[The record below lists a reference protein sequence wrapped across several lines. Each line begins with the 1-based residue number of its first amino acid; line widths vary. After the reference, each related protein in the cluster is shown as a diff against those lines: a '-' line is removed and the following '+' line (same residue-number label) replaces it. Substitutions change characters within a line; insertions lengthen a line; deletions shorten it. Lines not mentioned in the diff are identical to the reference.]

1 MYGWKGTHIN
11 RQTASE
17 AIVKLA
23 WLFRP
28 FGHRCAAPSTN
39 PRFNVA
45 DKYCRTRSERHCAC
59 VFVGSVSTVFGPS
72 VVMDARHD
80 GAD

>member
-1 MYGWKGTHIN
+1 MYGWKGTHRQTN
-11 RQTASE
+11 RQTASK

-59 VFVGSVSTVFGPS
+59 VFGPS